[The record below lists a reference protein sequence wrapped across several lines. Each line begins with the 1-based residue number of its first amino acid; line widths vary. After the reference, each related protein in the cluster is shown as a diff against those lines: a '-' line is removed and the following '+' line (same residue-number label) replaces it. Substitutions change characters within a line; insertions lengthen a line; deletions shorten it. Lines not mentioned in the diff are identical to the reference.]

1 MIVRK
6 EEGEILKE
14 RTKKEN
20 TNLRF
25 NIIIIVVYITG
36 IVLITRL
43 FKLQIIDGAEYRE
56 MSNTRLSRESTL
68 EPSRGEITDR
78 SGNVFA
84 TTTSSFNVE
93 LFKTKTD
100 SETLNKCII
109 NLIELFEKNKI
120 KYPDKFPLNQE
131 GTEFTIGGEELKEWL
146 IKYKLQEDASPEE
159 VMREFTEKYDI
170 TETNAQIARKIMAI
184 RYEIT
189 TKGYSST
196 KSISLAENVSRE
208 IVAEICERNSEFPG
222 VTITTST
229 TRKYNYGTLAS
240 HIIGYIGSISE
251 KEYLEAKDIY
261 NNDDN
266 VGKTGIEAAFE
277 EYLRGKKGKE
287 QIEMSVDG
295 TITGQEITEE
305 PVQGSTIALTIDSK
319 LQAISER
326 ALANNIAK
334 IRNGGFSSRYNAKGG
349 SVVVINVHSGEILA
363 MASNPDYSP
372 ESWVGGISVADYN
385 KIIADNSLFNKSISG
400 SYAPGS
406 IFKMI
411 TAIAG
416 LETGAITTTEKIND
430 TGVYSKYKD
439 YKPHCWIYDSAR
451 RGHGYLN
458 VSAAIQ
464 HSCNYF
470 FYEVGDRIKIDNLDK
485 YARYFGLGNRTGIE
499 LPSETS
505 GILASPE
512 VAEKVGETWTYGRN
526 LSAAIGQSYNAFSPI
541 QMAKYVAMVANG
553 GKKIQPTLIKKIM
566 NADGTESSKIEISNF
581 ISEKYELEGDNSE
594 NLTFSEENIRAV
606 LEGMKSVTDEGGTA
620 SSVFR
625 GFDIEV
631 GGKTG
636 SAEAGN
642 NVNAWFV
649 GFAPYQSPEIAVV
662 VMVENGGHGFYTA
675 EVAREIIA
683 EYFGMN
689 INSGEIQEN
698 NKAINFVEIID

>member
-1 MIVRK
+1 M
-6 EEGEILKE
+6 KE
-14 RTKKEN
+14 RTKKEHR
-20 TNLRF
+20 NLRF
-25 NIIIIVVYITG
+25 NIITIVVYIIG
-36 IVLITRL
+36 IILITTL
-43 FKLQIIDGAEYRE
+43 FKLQIIDGPKYRE

-78 SGNVFA
+78 SGNILA

-93 LFKTKTD
+93 LFKTKSD
-100 SETLNKCII
+100 SENLNQCII
-109 NLIELFEKNKI
+109 NLVSLFEKNGI
-120 KYPDKFPLNQE
+120 KYPDNFPMNKE
-131 GTEFTIGGEELKEWL
+131 GTSFTIDGDKLKEWL
-146 IKYKLQEDASPEE
+146 IQYKLPESSLPEE
-159 VMREFTEKYDI
+159 VFKKFMEKYDI
-170 TETNAQIARKIMAI
+170 NENDNKLARKIISI

-196 KSISLAENVSRE
+196 KSINLAKNVSRD
-208 IVAEICERNSEFPG
+208 IVAQISERNSEFPG

-251 KEYLEAKDIY
+251 KEYQEAKEIY
-261 NNDDN
+261 NNNDN

-277 EYLRGKKGKE
+277 EYLRGTKGKE
-287 QIEMSVDG
+287 EIEMSVDG
-295 TITGQEITEE
+295 TITGQEITKE
-305 PVQGSTIALTIDSK
+305 PIQGSTIALTIDSK
-319 LQAISER
+319 LQEISER
-326 ALANNIAK
+326 ALANNINK
-334 IRNGGFSSRYNAKGG
+334 IRNGGFSSKYNAKGG

-363 MASNPDYSP
+363 LASNPDYSP
-372 ESWVGGISVADYN
+372 ESWVGGISVSEYN
-385 KIIADNSLFNKSISG
+385 KIIENNSLFNKAISG

-406 IFKMI
+406 IFKMV

-416 LETGAITTTEKIND
+416 LETGAITIAEKIND

-439 YKPHCWIYDSAR
+439 YKPHCWIYDSSR

-458 VSAAIQ
+458 VSEAIQ

-485 YARYFGLGNRTGIE
+485 YARYFGLGYRTGIE
-499 LPSETS
+499 LPSETT

-553 GKKIQPTLIKKIM
+553 GNKIKPTIIKKIM
-566 NADGTESSKIEISNF
+566 NADGTESSKTEISSF
-581 ISEKYELEGDNSE
+581 IEDKYKIENNDSESLS
-594 NLTFSEENIRAV
+594 FSETNIRAV

-675 EVAREIIA
+675 EAAKEIIA